1 MGFKKGI
8 EVLLLSM
15 GKCKKNK
22 VLSSFH
28 SGLSTNTH
36 VTKPDGGVVVVKLRP
51 SLICSSLLQIPS
63 YGWFHMKVIIHFI
76 FFNPSSKFAAWH
88 LLTIAHNPGIVRV
101 KCTFN
106 SSFLGAAV
114 RCWYRTPPLPFLS
127 SYFMLH
133 TFLSPTSSW
142 NAAFK
147 SSTKNLVIVVA
158 SSFTHW
164 KHWSSD
170 GVKTSYLKSSHAKL
184 FSTEK

>member
-1 MGFKKGI
+1 MI
-8 EVLLLSM
+8 SHES
-15 GKCKKNK
+15 N
-22 VLSSFH
+22 H
-28 SGLSTNTH
+28 SL
-36 VTKPDGGVVVVKLRP
+36 
-51 SLICSSLLQIPS
+51 
-63 YGWFHMKVIIHFI
+63 Y
-76 FFNPSSKFAAWH
+76 FFSPSSKFAVWH
-88 LLTIAHNPGIVRV
+88 LLTIAHIPGIVRV

-106 SSFLGAAV
+106 SSFLGGAV

-184 FSTEK
+184 FSTEKYLHAERIELKISNYMMISKAVSATLRLTFPRTWTRGQLL